1 MLRVRGIGAALAVMA
16 VGLVISTQL
25 GGASSKMQKQLFGKT
40 SDGQEIELFTLSN
53 SHGMQVSIST
63 YGGVLASIKVP
74 DRSGKIGDVVLGYDD
89 VAGYEADKAN
99 FGATIGRYG
108 NRIAKGKFTLDG
120 RQYQL
125 PINDGPNTLHGGIK
139 GFNKRVFTAKEVP
152 SKLGQALEL
161 DYLCKDGEEG
171 FPGNLSVQVIFTLLA
186 ESNELKIDYSAT
198 TDKDTVLNLTNHSY
212 FALAGEGNEGM
223 LDEELTLNA
232 RQFTP
237 VDSNLIPTG
246 ELRNVSGTP
255 FDFTQPTVIA
265 KRIDQSSDE
274 QIKFGRGYD
283 HNWVLEGGVKA
294 SPAFA
299 ARVRDLKT
307 GRVLEILT
315 TEPGVQFYTGNFLD
329 GTVHGKGGKIYAHRS
344 ALCLET
350 QHYPDSPNH
359 PNFPSAELKP
369 GQTFRSTTLF
379 RFSVK

>member
-1 MLRVRGIGAALAVMA
+1 M
-16 VGLVISTQL
+16 
-25 GGASSKMQKQLFGKT
+25 
-40 SDGQEIELFTLSN
+40 
-53 SHGMQVSIST
+53 
-63 YGGVLASIKVP
+63 
-74 DRSGKIGDVVLGYDD
+74 
-89 VAGYEADKAN
+89 
-99 FGATIGRYG
+99 
-108 NRIAKGKFTLDG
+108 
-120 RQYQL
+120 
-125 PINDGPNTLHGGIK
+125 
-139 GFNKRVFTAKEVP
+139 
-152 SKLGQALEL
+152 
-161 DYLCKDGEEG
+161 
-171 FPGNLSVQVIFTLLA
+171 QVIFTLLA

-265 KRIDQSSDE
+265 KRIDQTSDE

-299 ARVRDLKT
+299 ARVRDVKT